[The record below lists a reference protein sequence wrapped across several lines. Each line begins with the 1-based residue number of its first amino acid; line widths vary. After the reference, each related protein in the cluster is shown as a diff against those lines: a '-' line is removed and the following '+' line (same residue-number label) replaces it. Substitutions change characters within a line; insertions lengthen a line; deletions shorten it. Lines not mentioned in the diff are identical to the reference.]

1 MTSAT
6 LSSKFQ
12 LVIPKAIRDE
22 LQLKAGQKFVVI
34 TKGDVI
40 ELIPQRSMEW
50 ARGLL
55 KGLEPGEY
63 RDREDRY

>member
-1 MTSAT
+1 MALAT

-12 LVIPKAIRDE
+12 LAIPKAIRDE

-34 TKGDVI
+34 TKGGVI
-40 ELIPQRSMEW
+40 QLVPQRSMEW

-55 KGLEPGEY
+55 KGHEPGEY
-63 RDREDRY
+63 RDRDDRY